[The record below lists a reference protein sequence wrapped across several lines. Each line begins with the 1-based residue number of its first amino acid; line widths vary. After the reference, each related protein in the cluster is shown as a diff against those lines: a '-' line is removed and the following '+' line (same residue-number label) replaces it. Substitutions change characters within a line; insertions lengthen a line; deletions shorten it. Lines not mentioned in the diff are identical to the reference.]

1 MKLGSALFECSP
13 KQTVI
18 ELSDQSLISA
28 STLIGRLIN
37 DTQLL
42 SDIESI
48 EVGSEANIENLYR
61 LILAIFLGIKANIHK
76 QEDFDILNE
85 GQYLTKVINESLNFF
100 KSSNLKLNLN
110 LGSKTFSTL
119 RGFFISF

>member
-28 STLIGRLIN
+28 SALIGRLIN

-48 EVGSEANIENLYR
+48 EVGDEANIENLYR
-61 LILAIFLGIKANIHK
+61 LILAIFLGIKASIHK
-76 QEDFDILNE
+76 QEKFDILNE
-85 GQYLTKVINESLNFF
+85 GQYLTKVINESLNF
-100 KSSNLKLNLN
+100 LNLQIN
-110 LGSKTFSTL
+110 KKLILQILLIVILKKF
-119 RGFFISF
+119 